1 MNVFK
6 LKNGTHKIYVENDL
20 SNDRD
25 SDYVYI
31 RENKNSNSYLIT
43 KAYLNRYYE
52 RIN

>member
-6 LKNGTHKIYVENDL
+6 LKHGTHIIYVENDS

-31 RENKNSNSYLIT
+31 RENKTSNSYIIT

-52 RIN
+52 RIS

>member
-1 MNVFK
+1 MSIFK
-6 LKNGTHKIYVENDL
+6 LKYGNHKIYVEDDL

-31 RENKNSNSYLIT
+31 RENKNSNYYLIT

-52 RIN
+52 RIR